1 MFLSQ
6 EIDIKLGQ
14 IYAKIYI
21 NKISYKN
28 SKFLR
33 LLWDIV
39 VFRLVAYLMNKI
51 QLNPSILIQ
60 FFLSIPPFIFP
71 LQSLK
76 SDIMGMKVYS
86 GTNIMLENLR
96 SKLTKHT
103 SNETFIIY
111 NKVSL

>member
-1 MFLSQ
+1 MLS
-6 EIDIKLGQ
+6 
-14 IYAKIYI
+14 
-21 NKISYKN
+21 N
-28 SKFLR
+28 SNNNRSKPKFLR

-76 SDIMGMKVYS
+76 SDIMG
-86 GTNIMLENLR
+86 L
-96 SKLTKHT
+96 
-103 SNETFIIY
+103 IY
-111 NKVSL
+111 EI